1 MAYVVGVVGYYL
13 IEYFLAEYV
22 VWQFIAYVALAVVVG
37 YMQQKELEAELLKD
51 GWSYQRMVRVPAGA
65 TRILYGEVRVSGIVT
80 FLDTVWGNNYLVTLK
95 KEGYI
100 NKTISI
106 KKTLSGWAWG
116 NILFGGII
124 GLTIDGITGAADD
137 LHNVSVRLISDDRWD
152 LMMRERMSEP

>member
-1 MAYVVGVVGYYL
+1 MRFTKLAMLILIVGILIGAGGCATIMNGTTDLINISSNPSNAKFSIISVTDSGKQRTTVVTGETPQNVIL
-13 IEYFLAEYV
+13 
-22 VWQFIAYVALAVVVG
+22 
-37 YMQQKELEAELLKD
+37 
-51 GWSYQRMVRVPAGA
+51 QRK
-65 TRILYGEVRVSGIVT
+65 TS
-80 FLDTVWGNNYLVTLK
+80 FWGNNYLITFK